1 MFNLK
6 GRLLQLCVTDL
17 GKLIIIYK
25 SNKMFVFV
33 CVAKDLADRYNDIVL
48 LQCVAS
54 YRSKKDLIPSPSE
67 EKLLL
72 EKDAKR
78 GL

>member
-1 MFNLK
+1 
-6 GRLLQLCVTDL
+6 
-17 GKLIIIYK
+17 
-25 SNKMFVFV
+25 MFVFV